1 MMIGHLPLIAMR
13 KRGIK
18 PAIVFL
24 NDWPCDTSKDW
35 HNPGEKAGESWEPD
49 HATVNTVGDVI
60 QLLDLRFLVGL
71 QVSISSFSEIR
82 AKALF
87 DQAKAHGAITVAACH
102 SIEHKNK
109 PMSTGWFSVWRK
121 NTEVKN
127 G

>member
-35 HNPGEKAGESWEPD
+35 HNPGEKDGESWGPD